1 MIEPLIRVQ
10 NLKIVYNEGKA
21 NEYYALRGESLD
33 IYPNEYII
41 LFGPSG
47 CGKSTLLYS
56 LLGILAPTS
65 GDVIIHGDYIYK
77 YNVKQMVQFQRRI
90 VGIIYQSFN
99 LIPSLSVLDN
109 VALPLIFAG
118 IPRGERDK
126 RGMQLLKRFGVDQQA
141 HKLSTN
147 LSGGQM
153 QRVAVARSLVNDPE
167 ILFADEPVGNLD
179 SISSDQVMNTL
190 EEINMKDKK
199 TVILVTHDAKLL
211 PYAHRVYYLRD
222 GQVER
227 EVINPEKKQIKQ
239 TDPGTSVLS
248 EIEKLARIYPY
259 ATPDELRVKSVVNFL
274 TQEVGF
280 DQILRLEKF
289 VKMFLEGQLTD
300 DGFRKLLSKRQAEG
314 GVGIH
319 DDQAGIFEE
328 KINIILKEAREIR
341 NYRDNFKARV
351 TSAKQAERL
360 VSIREELT
368 RECELFALSNEQ
380 KERLDELLKFRIRG
394 FIEQEDFR
402 YRLEG
407 DVASGGVGLD
417 RDHAKATARYFE
429 KLLAQ
434 GLYL

>member
-1 MIEPLIRVQ
+1 MIEPIIKVK

-21 NEYYALRGESLD
+21 NEYYALRDESLE

-56 LLGILAPTS
+56 LLGILAPSS
-65 GDVIIHGDYIYK
+65 GEILVKNENPYK
-77 YNVKQMVQFQRRI
+77 YNVKQMVHFQRST

-99 LIPSLSVLDN
+99 LIPSLTVLDN
-109 VALPLIFAG
+109 VSLPLIFAG
-118 IPRGERDK
+118 VPKAERDR

-147 LSGGQM
+147 LSGGQS

-179 SISSDQVMNTL
+179 SLSSDQVMGTL

-211 PYAHRVYYLRD
+211 PYAHRVYYLKD

-227 EVINPEKKQIKQ
+227 EVVNPEKKQIKQ
-239 TDPGTSVLS
+239 VDPGTSVLS

-259 ATPDELRVKSVVNFL
+259 ATSEELRVKSIVNFL
-274 TQEVGF
+274 TQTIGF
-280 DQILRLEKF
+280 DQIERLEKNVKAYIDGKFTDTGF
-289 VKMFLEGQLTD
+289 VSSITKSME
-300 DGFRKLLSKRQAEG
+300 AG
-314 GVGIH
+314 GPEINPKTA
-319 DDQAGIFEE
+319 DLFKE

-341 NYRDNFKARV
+341 AYRDAFR
-351 TSAKQAERL
+351 AKVASPRQAERIAA
-360 VSIREELT
+360 VREDLKREYGFSLT
-368 RECELFALSNEQ
+368 PEQ
-380 KERLDELLKFRIRG
+380 TMRMDELLKFRIRG
-394 FIEQEDFR
+394 FIEQEDCRRRFEAP
-402 YRLEG
+402 L
-407 DVASGGVGLD
+407 DAGGVGLPQD
-417 RDHAKATARYFE
+417 TARSVSWYLE
-429 KLLAQ
+429 KLIGQ
-434 GLYL
+434 GMYL

>member
-1 MIEPLIRVQ
+1 MIEPIIKV
-10 NLKIVYNEGKA
+10 NNIKIVYNEGKP
-21 NEYYALRGESLD
+21 NEYYALRGESLE

-56 LLGILAPTS
+56 LLGILPPTS
-65 GDVIIHGDYIYK
+65 GEVLVKNENPYK
-77 YNVKQMVQFQRRI
+77 YNVKQMVRFQQSV

-118 IPRGERDK
+118 IPKAERDR

-147 LSGGQM
+147 LSGGQS
-153 QRVAVARSLVNDPE
+153 QRVAVARSLINDPE

-179 SISSDQVMNTL
+179 SLSSDQVMGTL

-222 GQVER
+222 GAVER

-239 TDPGTSVLS
+239 ADPGTSILS

-259 ATPDELRVKSVVNFL
+259 ADRSELRVKSVVNFL
-274 TQEVGF
+274 TQDIGF
-280 DQILRLEKF
+280 DQILHLEKF
-289 VKMFLEGQLTD
+289 VQMYIDGQITD
-300 DGFRKLLSKRQAEG
+300 GTFQGLLAKSVADGGVELSKERA
-314 GVGIH
+314 
-319 DDQAGIFEE
+319 DRFRE
-328 KINIILKEAREIR
+328 KISVILKEARDIR
-341 NYRDNFKARV
+341 VYRDNFEARV
-351 TSAKQAERL
+351 ISPRQAERL
-360 VSIREELT
+360 AAVREDIM
-368 RECELFALSNEQ
+368 RECGFSLSE
-380 KERLDELLKFRIRG
+380 ERKVRMDELLKFRIRG
-394 FIEQEDFR
+394 FIQQEDFR
-402 YRLEG
+402 RRMEDPWDTDGIELAPE
-407 DVASGGVGLD
+407 DA
-417 RDHAKATARYFE
+417 RNAARYLE

-434 GLYL
+434 GIYL